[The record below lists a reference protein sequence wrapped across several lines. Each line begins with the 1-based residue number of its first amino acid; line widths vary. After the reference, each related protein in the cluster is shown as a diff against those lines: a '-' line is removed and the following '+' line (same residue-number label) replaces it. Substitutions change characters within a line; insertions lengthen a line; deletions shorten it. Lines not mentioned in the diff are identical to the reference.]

1 MHAFYIW
8 REKCNSLKR
17 QKQMRANVKTA
28 PTKRICSWSRS
39 MCVRLCV
46 CVTVIAYVCIC
57 GSLCVRVC
65 LLVTVCAVFILYA
78 WRVHRAYH
86 WNSNLQAKLNGNGNF
101 QSEMATTATKCC
113 DSCKCFGPKLTSRG
127 LRTGTGMGT
136 GKWHSDSDCDCGW
149 NRQHRK

>member
-1 MHAFYIW
+1 
-8 REKCNSLKR
+8 
-17 QKQMRANVKTA
+17 
-28 PTKRICSWSRS
+28 
-39 MCVRLCV
+39 MCVVVRM
-46 CVTVIAYVCIC
+46 
-57 GSLCVRVC
+57 CVRVC

-127 LRTGTGMGT
+127 MRTGTATGTGMEMALGLRLRLELAPPAPPLMIASESEMPVGT
-136 GKWHSDSDCDCGW
+136 FSSLLLLLWLMRFLAGIECGRMW
-149 NRQHRK
+149 QNAVVTK

>member
-1 MHAFYIW
+1 MH
-8 REKCNSLKR
+8 
-17 QKQMRANVKTA
+17 ANVKTA

-39 MCVRLCV
+39 ACM
-46 CVTVIAYVCIC
+46 CVTVIAYVC
-57 GSLCVRVC
+57 GSLCVCVCVC
-65 LLVTVCAVFILYA
+65 LLGTVCAVFILYA

-127 LRTGTGMGT
+127 MQTGRER
-136 GKWHSDSDCDCGW
+136 DSDCDW
-149 NRQHRK
+149 NWQHRK